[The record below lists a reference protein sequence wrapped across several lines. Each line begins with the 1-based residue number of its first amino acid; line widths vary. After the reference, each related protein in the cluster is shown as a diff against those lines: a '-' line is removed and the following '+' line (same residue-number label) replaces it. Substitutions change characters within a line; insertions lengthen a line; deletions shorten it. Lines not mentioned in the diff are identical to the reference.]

1 MTNNNLSVPL
11 FQGLTEPITIMGAPR
26 TTVFTIWMIGGAL
39 SAGLQQWL
47 IGIPL
52 ALALHFIARLVTAHD
67 PHFVSSAIRHIRYPQ
82 FFDS

>member
-1 MTNNNLSVPL
+1 
-11 FQGLTEPITIMGAPR
+11 
-26 TTVFTIWMIGGAL
+26 MIGGAL

>member
-1 MTNNNLSVPL
+1 MSDQNLSFPV
-11 FQGLTEPITIMGAPR
+11 FQGLTEPILLAGAPR
-26 TTVFTIWMIGGAL
+26 TAVFAIWMIGGAL

-67 PHFVSSAIRHIRYPQ
+67 PHFVASAIRHIRYPHY
-82 FFDS
+82 FDA